1 MVKGDRRLSLRA
13 FVRARTLGV
22 VLALAVSAGGG
33 ASTASAAADAQTC
46 GEAVVRDWT
55 DGSIDGAYEAN
66 CYLAAID
73 ALPEDARTYTS
84 AEDDIT
90 RALQHETERG
100 ARRALQGSRF
110 DPSPRLAHAERAQPD
125 ASASLRL
132 PPLPVLLLAVFLLVL
147 LAGTVMTAA
156 ARSFRRR
163 A

>member
-1 MVKGDRRLSLRA
+1 MVKGDRRLSLRSFGPA
-13 FVRARTLGV
+13 STLGAA
-22 VLALAVSAGGG
+22 LALAVFIWSGT
-33 ASTASAAADAQTC
+33 STASAADAQTC

-55 DGSIDGAYEAN
+55 DGSIDRAYAAD

-73 ALPEDARTYTS
+73 ALPEDVRTYTS

-90 RALQHETERG
+90 RALQRETERG

-110 DPSPRLAHAERAQPD
+110 DPSESLAQAERAQPN

-132 PPLPVLLLAVFLLVL
+132 PPLPVLLAVLLLVL
-147 LAGTVMTAA
+147 LAGGLMTTA